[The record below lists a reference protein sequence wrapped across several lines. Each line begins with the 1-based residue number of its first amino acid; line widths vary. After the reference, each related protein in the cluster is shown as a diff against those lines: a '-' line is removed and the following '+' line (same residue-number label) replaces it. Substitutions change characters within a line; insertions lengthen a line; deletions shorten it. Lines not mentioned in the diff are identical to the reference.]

1 MKASKT
7 LLELPMALSYNKT
20 WEVMHELEE
29 SFNRIVTVHQ
39 MVEDLVEAVDRNDN
53 TKINNISKALKAY
66 LPVYI
71 SQYDDASKRA
81 WNNTVKE
88 VFLIDNPYH
97 QNVEEEKVNFT
108 MDHNEIVK
116 FFEEEDISAEPGTP
130 TELRDNDLFEAL

>member
-1 MKASKT
+1 
-7 LLELPMALSYNKT
+7 MALSYNKT

>member
-1 MKASKT
+1 
-7 LLELPMALSYNKT
+7 MALSYNKT

-53 TKINNISKALKAY
+53 TKINNISKALEAY

-97 QNVEEEKVNFT
+97 QNVEEERVNFT

-130 TELRDNDLFEAL
+130 TELREDDLFETL

>member
-1 MKASKT
+1 
-7 LLELPMALSYNKT
+7 
-20 WEVMHELEE
+20 MHELEE